1 MQCNR
6 SFEAKESALTH
17 ALTYLNDVL
26 GYKIGDVHYM
36 IMSWYMVTISSGG
49 SALSENLYFI
59 STY

>member
-17 ALTYLNDVL
+17 TLTYLNDVL
-26 GYKIGDVHYM
+26 RYEIGDVRYM
-36 IMSWYMVTISSGG
+36 ILSWYMITISSGG
-49 SALSENLYFI
+49 APLGETLYFI